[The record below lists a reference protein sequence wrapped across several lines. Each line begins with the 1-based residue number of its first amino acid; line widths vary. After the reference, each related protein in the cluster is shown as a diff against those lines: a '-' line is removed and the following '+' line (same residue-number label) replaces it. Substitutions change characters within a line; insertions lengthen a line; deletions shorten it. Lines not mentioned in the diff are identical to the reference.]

1 MVLRYWEPA
10 VRTVRVNA
18 EFDRLVSH
26 FFGVPARRTVTS
38 PAPSRVA
45 ADVVTEGSDVV
56 ISVDLPGLSAADIDI
71 EVAPRRLTIKGERKR
86 EVAEGGKVLVRGRS
100 AGAFR
105 ADYRLPAGVT
115 GEQVSA
121 AYDNGVLTV
130 RVSDVTKPAAEP
142 VKIAVAG
149 ASPVIDQVAETPAE
163 VEPAEE
169 K

>member
-10 VRTVRVNA
+10 VRSPRVNA

-26 FFGVPARRTVTS
+26 FFGVPARRPVAASTR
-38 PAPSRVA
+38 PA

-56 ISVDLPGLSAADIDI
+56 ISVDLPGLSADGIDI
-71 EVAPRRLTIKGERKR
+71 EVAPRRLTIKGERTR
-86 EVAEGGKVLVRGRS
+86 EVAEGGKVLVRGRA
-100 AGAFR
+100 AGQFR

-115 GEQVSA
+115 AEQVSA
-121 AYDNGVLTV
+121 GYENGVLTV

-149 ASPVIDQVAETPAE
+149 AAVINAAETADVAEEAT
-163 VEPAEE
+163 EE